1 MRIVIPMAGMGKRL
15 RPHTLVT
22 PKPLVRIAEKPI
34 VQRLVEDIVSI
45 QTEKVEEIAFII
57 GRFGK
62 EVENH
67 LIALAEQL
75 GAKGTIHYQDEALGT
90 AHAIMCAESAL
101 TGPVTVAFADTL
113 FRADFKLDPNADGV
127 LWVKKIEDPRQ
138 FGVVELNDE
147 GTIVSFQEKPQEFV
161 SDLAMI
167 GIYYFKDGEWLKRE
181 LQYLLDNNIMNG
193 GEYQLPDAMRN
204 MMKQGAKFVP
214 GEVDEWM
221 DCGNKNAVVETMISV
236 VSRLPQNHN
245 VKLEGDSKIIEP
257 CYFGNNV
264 VLHNATVGPNVSVA
278 SNVSITN
285 SILENSS
292 VESNSKIENCQLT
305 NSLIDEYCQVA
316 GVIGVLDL
324 GSYNSIRNND

>member
-22 PKPLVRIAEKPI
+22 PKPLVRIAEKAI

-62 EVENH
+62 EVENN

-90 AHAIMCAESAL
+90 AHAILCAESAL
-101 TGPVTVAFADTL
+101 QGPVTVAFADTL

-138 FGVVELNDE
+138 FGVVELNAE

-181 LQYLLDNNIMNG
+181 LRYLLDNNIMNG

-214 GEVDEWM
+214 GEVNEWM
-221 DCGNKNAVVETMISV
+221 DCGNKAAVVETMASV

-264 VLHNATVGPNVSVA
+264 VLHNSTVGPNVSIA
-278 SNVSITN
+278 SNVSIMNSTLENTSIETN
-285 SILENSS
+285 SK
-292 VESNSKIENCQLT
+292 VENCQLK
-305 NSLIDEYCQVA
+305 NSLVDEYCQVI
-316 GVIGVLDL
+316 GVKGVLDL
-324 GSYNSIRNND
+324 GSYNSIQNND